1 MSGRGGYS
9 NGNGYG
15 YPETSRFDDGRYGS
29 SDSLGVN
36 GYGGRGGGSSG
47 SNGGSRDR
55 RPGGYGGFYAESS
68 QSSSISPGQSPE
80 RRRDMSDRERQQ
92 PSSQSTSR
100 SRPRDGGSDRR
111 YQSARED
118 RSTEEARYAD
128 NRSHDRLVPEMGSA
142 VSNTGGKQTVEGLL
156 LLIPALL

>member
-15 YPETSRFDDGRYGS
+15 QPETSRYDDGRYGS
-29 SDSLGVN
+29 GDSLGVN

-100 SRPRDGGSDRR
+100 SRPRDAGSDRR

-128 NRSHDRLVPEMGSA
+128 NRSHDRPVPEMGAA